1 MLAGQDVAITSA
13 AGTRARGNVTLA
25 WRPSTHPR
33 RRLFVEIG
41 EKSLRATRE
50 AIRPSLADSAGL
62 ASLRHVAS
70 RRVALVRGGKASCG
84 LLGLGSLVV
93 DFAVPHDGFRRSLTP
108 SLLAVIEPCVLRFDQ
123 HAEDEGYE
131 RNRKKRPIT
140 DGKPSG
146 DSSGLTASVNGSA
159 LGQLTHDHDE
169 ARRKRRLAPVRSC
182 A

>member
-1 MLAGQDVAITSA
+1 V
-13 AGTRARGNVTLA
+13 
-25 WRPSTHPR
+25 RPSG
-33 RRLFVEIG
+33 L
-41 EKSLRATRE
+41 
-50 AIRPSLADSAGL
+50 LADSAGL

-93 DFAVPHDGFRRSLTP
+93 DFAVPHDGFGSLTP

-131 RNRKKRPIT
+131 KEQEKRPIT

-146 DSSGLTASVNGSA
+146 DSSGLSASVNA
-159 LGQLTHDHDE
+159 VH
-169 ARRKRRLAPVRSC
+169 LAN
-182 A
+182 